1 VVMGVVA
8 VNPLS
13 VSLAWT
19 PGDDTELSPLVV
31 YAVLAGASFVIVL
44 FTGLLAF
51 WLNRR
56 ARRARRLQRAPV
68 PRPRMPAAA
77 EPVATARV
85 ETTIDLDRYR
95 GNGNG
100 RTPAQTRDDPS
111 GEYALMRAAAARAAT
126 VAAQAKHTS
135 AEAAN
140 VLDTAERVYEEA
152 RRAHAE
158 SLTAAPEPAPTA
170 GPQSERDVARAAL
183 DAFRRGEITAE
194 ELRRVWFGI
203 SGWDGRHDEA
213 EREVREFETA
223 EIRARHQY
231 HVALAQAR
239 VARQAEYVAD
249 TAVRA
254 LGAEAAA
261 AAAELAAAHG
271 NGNGAGKARRWRR
284 SATGA
289 AR

>member
-1 VVMGVVA
+1 
-8 VNPLS
+8 
-13 VSLAWT
+13 
-19 PGDDTELSPLVV
+19 
-31 YAVLAGASFVIVL
+31 
-44 FTGLLAF
+44 
-51 WLNRR
+51 
-56 ARRARRLQRAPV
+56 LQRAPV
-68 PRPRMPAAA
+68 PRPRLPAAA
-77 EPVATARV
+77 PASAPAARFEV
-85 ETTIDLDRYR
+85 TIDLDRHR

-100 RTPAQTRDDPS
+100 RTPTEVPDDPS
-111 GEYALMRAAAARAAT
+111 GEYALLRAAAARAAT

-140 VLDTAERVYEEA
+140 VLDTAERAYEEA
-152 RRAHAE
+152 RRARAE
-158 SLTAAPEPAPTA
+158 SRGGAPEPGPTA
-170 GPQSERDVARAAL
+170 GPESEREAARAAL

-194 ELRRVWFGI
+194 ELRRVWFGAN
-203 SGWDGRHDEA
+203 GRDAHPDEA
-213 EREVREFETA
+213 DHQVNEFETA

-261 AAAELAAAHG
+261 AAAELAAEHG
-271 NGNGAGKARRWRR
+271 NGNGRARRKRR
-284 SATGA
+284 PATGA